1 MRPGVPMLNMTKSP
15 LLKFALFVTG
25 VPTLVCALDPQGIKI
40 PFCLKTSCV
49 KEEQSK
55 IKC

>member
-25 VPTLVCALDPQGIKI
+25 VSTLVCALDPQGIEI